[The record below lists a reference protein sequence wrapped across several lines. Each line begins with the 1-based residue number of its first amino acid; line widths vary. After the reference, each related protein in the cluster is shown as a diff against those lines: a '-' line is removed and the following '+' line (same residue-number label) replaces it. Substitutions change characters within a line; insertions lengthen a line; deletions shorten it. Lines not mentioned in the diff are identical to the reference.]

1 MGAPLQESRQY
12 FKNQQ
17 LPVFLISHA
26 FNKFLSSTY
35 CVPGV
40 GGTARAKAQGWK
52 EPGALESQPERTT
65 WLEGGEQGGAGVTG
79 SQRTW

>member
-40 GGTARAKAQGWK
+40 GGGQHMQRPRGRKSLEHWRASLKEQRGWRVVSK
-52 EPGALESQPERTT
+52 
-65 WLEGGEQGGAGVTG
+65 GEQV
-79 SQRTW
+79 